1 MIYKDNNYNTDL
13 IKDIHDLILKFKNSD
28 INNNSDKNQLI
39 QNIKLNFND
48 LLNLGYNYK
57 IYNLKKVEY
66 PEYILNKNNVEI

>member
-39 QNIKLNFND
+39 QNNKPNF
-48 LLNLGYNYK
+48 
-57 IYNLKKVEY
+57 
-66 PEYILNKNNVEI
+66 